1 MKIYGRNRAEQLFN
15 LKLSRLNLLL
25 YFCPPSRFSFDIKLN
40 INLGFEFVKGS
51 RSCDSSLGGI
61 IFAPR
66 KKHCSCTGCTV
77 CPLSNEIIHSDG
89 ILHVCVCVLLPRFI
103 AKFVEFGLSANKQGS
118 QDVEQVTNKV
128 VNLQHCVT
136 DTL

>member
-51 RSCDSSLGGI
+51 RSRDSSLGGI

-66 KKHCSCTGCTV
+66 EKTLQLHWMHC
-77 CPLSNEIIHSDG
+77 LSSI
-89 ILHVCVCVLLPRFI
+89 
-103 AKFVEFGLSANKQGS
+103 
-118 QDVEQVTNKV
+118 
-128 VNLQHCVT
+128 
-136 DTL
+136 